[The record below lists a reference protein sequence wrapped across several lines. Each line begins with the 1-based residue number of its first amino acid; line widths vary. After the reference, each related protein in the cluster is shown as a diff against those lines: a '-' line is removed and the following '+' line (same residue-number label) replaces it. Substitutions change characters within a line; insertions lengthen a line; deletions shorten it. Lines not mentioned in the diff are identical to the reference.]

1 MRRSFYGEDD
11 VMEMTLRRLGLSD
24 LKGLLSA
31 ATMPL
36 GILMLV
42 AMMVLPLPVFLL
54 DTFFVSNILISLV
67 ILMVSLQTYR
77 PLDFSSF
84 PSLLLIATVLRL
96 ALNVA
101 STRIVL
107 SEGHTGPDAAGKVIK
122 AFGEFV
128 IAGNY
133 AVGIFVFVI
142 LVIINLLVIT
152 KGAGRVSEVTA
163 RFTLDAM
170 PGKQMAID
178 ADLNAGV
185 LSNEEATLRRK
196 EISSEADFYGAMDGA
211 SKFVKGDAVAGILI
225 LIINIVGGLGIGL
238 AQHSLSFEV
247 AAQNYILLSVGDGL
261 VAQIPSLLLAISTA
275 IIVTRVSSTQDM
287 AQHIGEQVS
296 LSRAWYPVAGVL
308 LLLGFVPGM
317 PNALF
322 LIAGLAAGGV
332 AFFVNRKMQAAS
344 EQEAVAGESGELRL
358 EGDTAKPEQIEL
370 SEIADNSPV
379 SIQLGYGLVE
389 MVNEENGG
397 TLVNRVTG
405 IRRQVSKALGFVVP
419 AVRIRD
425 DLTLEANTYR
435 LRIGQTIVGEDQVY
449 PERKLA
455 IPGENSSI
463 KIEGIEVKDPTFG
476 MDAVWIMPNDVLEAE
491 SKGYVIIA
499 PDSVMTTHL
508 SQILYKY
515 AGQLVGQDDIQM
527 LLDNLSETAPN
538 LVQSVVPKLVPLHQ
552 LTGILRALLEE
563 RVPISDLRRI
573 LENLASLAGRN
584 LSIIDTAEMLR
595 PELAGLLIQQV
606 APLNQPLPVITLG
619 SELEHMLITMA
630 RQSGEEGLVIDNALA
645 QQLLRKISDTNDAL
659 AAKGRQ
665 AVIVVSP
672 AIRKEFSKI
681 IRQHIDDIV
690 VLAFTELPETRK
702 IEVIATITGEAD
714 S

>member
-1 MRRSFYGEDD
+1 
-11 VMEMTLRRLGLSD
+11 MEMTLRRLGLSD
-24 LKGLLSA
+24 LKGLLSS

-107 SEGHTGPDAAGKVIK
+107 SEGHTGPDAAGQVIK

-225 LIINIVGGLGIGL
+225 LIINIVGGLIIGL

-247 AAQNYILLSVGDGL
+247 AAQNYVLLSVGDGL

-332 AFFVNRKMQAAS
+332 AFFVNKKMQAAS
-344 EQEAVAGESGELRL
+344 EQEAVAGEAGELRL

-405 IRRQVSKALGFVVP
+405 IRRQVSKSLGFVVP

-702 IEVIATITGEAD
+702 IEVVATITGEAD

>member
-1 MRRSFYGEDD
+1 
-11 VMEMTLRRLGLSD
+11 MEMTLRRLGLSD
-24 LKGLLSA
+24 LKGLLSS

-107 SEGHTGPDAAGKVIK
+107 SEGHTGPDAAGQVIK

-225 LIINIVGGLGIGL
+225 LIINIVGGLIIGL

-247 AAQNYILLSVGDGL
+247 AAQNYVLLSVGDGL

-332 AFFVNRKMQAAS
+332 AFFVNKKMQAAS
-344 EQEAVAGESGELRL
+344 EQEAVAGEAGELRL

-405 IRRQVSKALGFVVP
+405 IRRQVSKSLGFVVP

-573 LENLASLAGRN
+573 LENLATLAGRN

-702 IEVIATITGEAD
+702 IEVVATITGEAD